1 MIVYCCKKIE
11 DSYMYKM
18 FVIWVCVNCN
28 YVINL
33 FIKKYKIISIILI
46 VIDNMDFSVIIN
58 IYNELGNDLILKG
71 FIL

>member
-1 MIVYCCKKIE
+1 
-11 DSYMYKM
+11 MYKM

-33 FIKKYKIISIILI
+33 FIQKYKIISIILI
-46 VIDNMDFSVIIN
+46 VIDNMDVNVIIN

>member
-1 MIVYCCKKIE
+1 
-11 DSYMYKM
+11 MYKM

-46 VIDNMDFSVIIN
+46 VIDNMDVNVIIN